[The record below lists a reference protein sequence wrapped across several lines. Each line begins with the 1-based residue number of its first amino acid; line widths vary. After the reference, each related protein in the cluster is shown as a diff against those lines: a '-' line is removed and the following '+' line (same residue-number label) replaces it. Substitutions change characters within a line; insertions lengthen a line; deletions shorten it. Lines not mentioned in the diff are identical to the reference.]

1 MKKEYI
7 APKIDIVRLQC
18 DGNILI
24 GSLNGG
30 EVGAPQIDTFDDAE
44 AFEAAGLGD
53 SFGIPGFE

>member
-30 EVGAPQIDTFDDAE
+30 EVGAPQ
-44 AFEAAGLGD
+44 AAGLGD
-53 SFGIPGFE
+53 IFGIPGFE